1 MRHQQGALNK
11 AAIIILN
18 LTSGPSSS
26 RLRTPPVRRARLYE
40 TFPSPPGSINTV
52 GQALAQLSLST
63 SDSAPSKR
71 YDLSLDHSASQLLHQ
86 TDRHTL
92 RGTNSRSR
100 RKNIHTRS
108 RFATIPPRA
117 IYSFGRKGRARLPL
131 CLWCAIL
138 FSQPSQLRSRG
149 KQPFTSKI
157 DPYCQSIFSREKAA
171 LLAVKT
177 DRSERLIQV
186 KKEK

>member
-1 MRHQQGALNK
+1 MRFQEGALNK

-18 LTSGPSSS
+18 LTSGLSSS
-26 RLRTPPVRRARLYE
+26 QLQRRPPRFAHLRE
-40 TFPSPPGSINTV
+40 TFRLAPGSINTV

-63 SDSAPSKR
+63 SDSARSKR

-86 TDRHTL
+86 IDRHTL

-157 DPYCQSIFSREKAA
+157 DPYCQSIFSREKQRCSQSR
-171 LLAVKT
+171 LVEVK
-177 DRSERLIQV
+177 D
-186 KKEK
+186 